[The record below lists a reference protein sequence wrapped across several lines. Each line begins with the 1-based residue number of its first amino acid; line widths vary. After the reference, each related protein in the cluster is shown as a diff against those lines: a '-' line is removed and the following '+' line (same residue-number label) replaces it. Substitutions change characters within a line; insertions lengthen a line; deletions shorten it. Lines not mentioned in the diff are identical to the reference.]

1 MGDFNI
7 RKKSDRSVKLICN
20 SMFELLKEKN
30 FEDIS
35 ITELCNKAELARK
48 TFYRNFKSKED
59 VIKKSIDMMFREF
72 SNEVHID
79 KDIEAEKLAYEYFKF
94 WYRRKEFLNL
104 IFENN
109 LFNIVNCQYDLYMR
123 GFRLMMKGEEEMS
136 KDLEYFIIFISG
148 GYWNMLQHWV
158 RKGFSDNPEELAKI
172 WGNHLN
178 KIKCDI

>member
-94 WYRRKEFLNL
+94 WYRRK
-104 IFENN
+104 
-109 LFNIVNCQYDLYMR
+109 
-123 GFRLMMKGEEEMS
+123 
-136 KDLEYFIIFISG
+136 
-148 GYWNMLQHWV
+148 
-158 RKGFSDNPEELAKI
+158 
-172 WGNHLN
+172 
-178 KIKCDI
+178 